1 MVKITDK
8 SFRYTN
14 SYNTDLKKTFR
25 KMERARRAAVASK
38 NLSEVAKIATVVP
51 IIARRSVPNA

>member
-1 MVKITDK
+1 MLKITDK

-25 KMERARRAAVASK
+25 KIELARRTAAVSK
-38 NLSEVAKIATVVP
+38 NLSEVAKVATVVP
-51 IIARRSVPNA
+51 IIARRNVPNA